1 VSHLGEHWTILTGL
15 PKLAEFGGAAYGDH
29 GWVVVGDCG
38 GNSCGTGGGAQ
49 AFWSTDGLS
58 WSRAPVK
65 TGKNAIMGHA
75 VWAAGSYWAS
85 GMAYTDPSVT
95 DPGVA
100 HFWRSDDGRSWDQ
113 IGTINLG
120 PCRKSSC
127 PYIGPMAVNAAGTLV
142 LGWVQGGKGVA
153 SGTYVSP
160 DGKTWTRIPDATL
173 GLVEDSVFDL
183 IAFGAGYLLVVAP
196 YEGPGVVWASADGT
210 TWTRSGELPVN
221 IDGVRL
227 ATDGRRVVAELDSCV
242 PDACHSE
249 AWIQA
254 DDGTWSRQASW
265 QGDTLTAVVYSGDAF
280 FLTGWVDSRPRVRTS
295 VDGLTWKEVDSDL
308 TFDTCEAH
316 WAAGGNGGIVMGD
329 DTCYR
334 LWFSTSAR

>member
-1 VSHLGEHWTILTGL
+1 MAVALGVGACAPAPTPSIRPGASGPPLPTPTASNGISSSPSPTTAPPSVPPPSAPPVSHLGEHWTILTGL

-127 PYIGPMAVNAAGTLV
+127 PYIGPMAVN
-142 LGWVQGGKGVA
+142 
-153 SGTYVSP
+153 P
-160 DGKTWTRIPDATL
+160 
-173 GLVEDSVFDL
+173 
-183 IAFGAGYLLVVAP
+183 
-196 YEGPGVVWASADGT
+196 
-210 TWTRSGELPVN
+210 
-221 IDGVRL
+221 
-227 ATDGRRVVAELDSCV
+227 
-242 PDACHSE
+242 
-249 AWIQA
+249 
-254 DDGTWSRQASW
+254 
-265 QGDTLTAVVYSGDAF
+265 
-280 FLTGWVDSRPRVRTS
+280 TG
-295 VDGLTWKEVDSDL
+295 
-308 TFDTCEAH
+308 
-316 WAAGGNGGIVMGD
+316 
-329 DTCYR
+329 
-334 LWFSTSAR
+334 